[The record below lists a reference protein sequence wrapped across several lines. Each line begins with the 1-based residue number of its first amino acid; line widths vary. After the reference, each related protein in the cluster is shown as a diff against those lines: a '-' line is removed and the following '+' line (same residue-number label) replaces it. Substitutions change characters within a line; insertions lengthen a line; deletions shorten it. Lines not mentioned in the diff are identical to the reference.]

1 MRSLYDGPRSLTRFS
16 RIVLLGWMICGAMFL
31 DSAFTGFDP
40 SPTLAKEKLIEIV
53 VGSLLFIGGSINI
66 ASAFGW
72 KKESTTW
79 RLELIGWPM
88 LAGAWGLYSTFVI
101 VRGPWEFLLVIGLS
115 SCFASVYR
123 FIEVCFSSRRTRRN
137 IDLYGSQFLG
147 D

>member
-1 MRSLYDGPRSLTRFS
+1 MNSLYNGPRSLSRFS
-16 RIVLLGWMICGAMFL
+16 RIVLLGWLICGAMFL
-31 DSAFTGFDP
+31 VSAFTGFDP

-53 VGSLLFIGGSINI
+53 VGSLLFIGSSINI

-79 RLELIGWPM
+79 RLEMIGWPM
-88 LAGAWGLYSTFVI
+88 LAGAWGLYSAFVI
-101 VRGPWEFLLVIGLS
+101 VRWPWEFLLVIGLS
-115 SCFASVYR
+115 SCFASIYR

-137 IDLYGSQFLG
+137 VDLYRLQILG

>member
-1 MRSLYDGPRSLTRFS
+1 MNSLYNGPRRLTRFS
-16 RIVLLGWMICGAMFL
+16 RIVLLGWMIYGAMFL
-31 DSAFTGFDP
+31 VSAFTDFDP

-53 VGSLLFIGGSINI
+53 VGILLFIGSSINI

-79 RLELIGWPM
+79 RLEMIGWPM
-88 LAGAWGLYSTFVI
+88 LAGAWGLYSAFVI
-101 VRGPWEFLLVIGLS
+101 VRWPWEFLLVIGLS

-123 FIEVCFSSRRTRRN
+123 FIEVFFSSRRTRRN
-137 IDLYGSQFLG
+137 VDLYRSQFLG

>member
-1 MRSLYDGPRSLTRFS
+1 MNSLYNGPRRLTRFS

-31 DSAFTGFDP
+31 VSAFTGFDP

-53 VGSLLFIGGSINI
+53 VGSLLFIGSSINI
-66 ASAFGW
+66 ASAFRW

-79 RLELIGWPM
+79 RLEMIGWPM
-88 LAGAWGLYSTFVI
+88 LAGAWGLYSAFVI
-101 VRGPWEFLLVIGLS
+101 VRWPWEFLLVIGLS
-115 SCFASVYR
+115 SCFASIYR

-137 IDLYGSQFLG
+137 VDLYRSQFLE

>member
-1 MRSLYDGPRSLTRFS
+1 MISLDDAPKRLTRFS

-31 DSAFTGFDP
+31 VSAFTGFDP

-53 VGSLLFIGGSINI
+53 VGSLLFIGSSINI

-79 RLELIGWPM
+79 RLEMIGWPM
-88 LAGAWGLYSTFVI
+88 LAGAWGLYSAYGI
-101 VRGPWEFLLVIGLS
+101 VRWPWEFMLVIGLS
-115 SCFASVYR
+115 SGFASVYR
-123 FIEVCFSSRRTRRN
+123 FIEVFFSSRRTRRN
-137 IDLYGSQFLG
+137 VDLYRSQFLG

>member
-1 MRSLYDGPRSLTRFS
+1 MRSLYDGPRSLSRFS
-16 RIVLLGWMICGAMFL
+16 RIVLLGWLVCGAMFL
-31 DSAFTGFDP
+31 VSAFTGFDP

-53 VGSLLFIGGSINI
+53 VGVLLFLGGSINI

-88 LAGAWGLYSTFVI
+88 LAGAWGLYAAFVI
-101 VRGPWEFLLVIGLS
+101 VRGQWEFLLVSGLS

-137 IDLYGSQFLG
+137 VDLYRSQFLG

>member
-1 MRSLYDGPRSLTRFS
+1 MSRLYDGMRRLTRFS

-31 DSAFTGFDP
+31 VSAFTGFDP

-53 VGSLLFIGGSINI
+53 VGSLLFIGSSINI

-79 RLELIGWPM
+79 RLEMIGWPM
-88 LAGAWGLYSTFVI
+88 LAGAWGLYSAFVI
-101 VRGPWEFLLVIGLS
+101 LRWPWEFMLVIGLS
-115 SCFASVYR
+115 SGFASTYR
-123 FIEVCFSSRRTRRN
+123 FIEVFFSSRRTRRN
-137 IDLYGSQFLG
+137 VDLYMSQFLG

>member
-1 MRSLYDGPRSLTRFS
+1 MRRLYDGTRRLTCFS

-31 DSAFTGFDP
+31 VSAFTGFDP

-53 VGSLLFIGGSINI
+53 VGSLLFIGSSINI
-66 ASAFGW
+66 ASAFWW

-88 LAGAWGLYSTFVI
+88 LAGAWGLYSAFVI
-101 VRGPWEFLLVIGLS
+101 VRGPWEFLMVIGLS
-115 SCFASVYR
+115 SGFASVYR
-123 FIEVCFSSRRTRRN
+123 FIEVFFSSRQTRRN
-137 IDLYGSQFLG
+137 VDLYRSQFLG

>member
-1 MRSLYDGPRSLTRFS
+1 MSSLYDGTRRLTRFS

-31 DSAFTGFDP
+31 VSAFTGFDP

-53 VGSLLFIGGSINI
+53 VGSLLFIGGTINI
-66 ASAFGW
+66 ASAFRW
-72 KKESTTW
+72 KKESTSW

-88 LAGAWGLYSTFVI
+88 LAGAWGLYSAFVI
-101 VRGPWEFLLVIGLS
+101 VRWPWEFLLVIGLS

-123 FIEVCFSSRRTRRN
+123 FIEVFFSSRRTRRN
-137 IDLYGSQFLG
+137 VDLYRSQFLG

>member
-1 MRSLYDGPRSLTRFS
+1 MNSLYNGPRSLSRFS

-31 DSAFTGFDP
+31 VSAFTGFDP

-53 VGSLLFIGGSINI
+53 VGSLLFIGSSINI

-79 RLELIGWPM
+79 RLEMIGWPM
-88 LAGAWGLYSTFVI
+88 LAGAWGLYSAFVI
-101 VRGPWEFLLVIGLS
+101 VRWPWEFLLVIGLS

-123 FIEVCFSSRRTRRN
+123 FIEVFFSSRRTRRN
-137 IDLYGSQFLG
+137 VDLYRSQFLG

>member
-1 MRSLYDGPRSLTRFS
+1 MSSLYNGPRSLTRFS

-31 DSAFTGFDP
+31 VSAFTGFDP

-53 VGSLLFIGGSINI
+53 VGSLLFIGSSINI

-79 RLELIGWPM
+79 RLEMIGWPM
-88 LAGAWGLYSTFVI
+88 LAGAWGLYAAFVI
-101 VRGPWEFLLVIGLS
+101 LRGPWEFLLVIGLS
-115 SCFASVYR
+115 SCFASIYR
-123 FIEVCFSSRRTRRN
+123 FCEVFFSSRQTRHN
-137 IDLYGSQFLG
+137 VDLYRSQFLG